1 MKRKGQKLMK
11 AFPVLLLLITG
22 LGTNVF
28 SQQGIIT
35 TFAGGGPNSAVALSA
50 DITPVSVEA
59 DTRGNL
65 FIAGYAMHQVFKVD
79 PAGNFTVVA
88 GTGIDALS
96 GDGGPASQASL
107 AYPSG
112 VAVDTQGDIFIADT
126 GNCVIRR
133 VDAVTGIITTV
144 AGNSQFGFGA
154 PGFSGDGGPATS
166 ALLNF
171 PIAVA
176 LDTQGN
182 LFIADTNNN
191 RIRRVD
197 ALTGIITTVA
207 GNGALG
213 SSGDH
218 GLATKASLNG
228 PGGMV
233 VDAQGNLFFVDA
245 FAIRRVD
252 AVTGIITTFAGNH
265 IAGYSGDGGLAI
277 SASLFV
283 GTFDGL
289 PGGGVAFDAHGNL
302 LIADSGNQRI
312 RRVDAVTGVIT
323 TVAGSA
329 QPNAAGYIAQGY
341 SGDGGAATN
350 ASLAWPACVAVDA
363 DGNFFIADFYSQHIR
378 RVDALTGIITTVA
391 GGGGGGDAGPATSA
405 LLVYPTAVAADSS
418 GNVFIA
424 DWSNN
429 RIRRVDATTGIITTA
444 AGNGIAG
451 YSGDGGPATS
461 ASLWGRVGDVA
472 VDAHGNLFIADINNE
487 RIRRV
492 DAVTGI
498 ISTVAGSGQP
508 GTAYIPGG
516 YSGDGGPATSATL
529 EIPNGIALDTQGN
542 LFIADTYNERIRRV
556 DAVTGIITTVA
567 GDGQEAFSGDGGPAT
582 SASLDIARF
591 GDVALD
597 ARGNLFIADTGN
609 NRVRRVD
616 AVTGIITRVAGGG
629 PLAPPIGDGGPATS
643 ASLTPGLGTVDA
655 EGRLLIADPLH
666 NRVRV
671 VPLPPFVA
679 LSATA
684 LPFSTQLLGTTSAAQ
699 TLTLTNTGMVALNI
713 SSLAIAF
720 ANASD
725 YGETNTCGSSLGPGV
740 NCTISVTF
748 TPAATGSRTATL
760 TITDDASGSPHTVL
774 LSGTGL
780 SGDFSVTASP
790 TSATVTRGQTATYNL
805 SITPLGNPSGPVTF
819 TCSGAPAEATCTVN
833 PSPVNLSGS
842 GAASATVS
850 VSTTAPS
857 AVGMRP
863 KPPAGPWIWLWML
876 GLLAAVGTRL
886 MGGRR
891 LAWRRAW
898 APLAVAMLSLTLW
911 AGCGG
916 GAPSNPGT
924 PAGTYNLTVTG
935 TYTSGTTTVQH
946 NVTLTVRVN

>member
-1 MKRKGQKLMK
+1 L
-11 AFPVLLLLITG
+11 
-22 LGTNVF
+22 
-28 SQQGIIT
+28 
-35 TFAGGGPNSAVALSA
+35 
-50 DITPVSVEA
+50 
-59 DTRGNL
+59 
-65 FIAGYAMHQVFKVD
+65 
-79 PAGNFTVVA
+79 
-88 GTGIDALS
+88 
-96 GDGGPASQASL
+96 
-107 AYPSG
+107 
-112 VAVDTQGDIFIADT
+112 
-126 GNCVIRR
+126 
-133 VDAVTGIITTV
+133 
-144 AGNSQFGFGA
+144 
-154 PGFSGDGGPATS
+154 
-166 ALLNF
+166 
-171 PIAVA
+171 
-176 LDTQGN
+176 
-182 LFIADTNNN
+182 
-191 RIRRVD
+191 
-197 ALTGIITTVA
+197 
-207 GNGALG
+207 
-213 SSGDH
+213 
-218 GLATKASLNG
+218 
-228 PGGMV
+228 
-233 VDAQGNLFFVDA
+233 
-245 FAIRRVD
+245 
-252 AVTGIITTFAGNH
+252 
-265 IAGYSGDGGLAI
+265 
-277 SASLFV
+277 
-283 GTFDGL
+283 
-289 PGGGVAFDAHGNL
+289 AFDTHGNL
-302 LIADSGNQRI
+302 LIADSNNQRV
-312 RRVDAVTGVIT
+312 RRVDAVTGVTT

-341 SGDGGAATN
+341 SGDGGAATS
-350 ASLAWPACVAVDA
+350 ASRAWPASVTVDA

-391 GGGGGGDAGPATSA
+391 GGGSGGDAGPATSA
-405 LLVYPTAVAADSS
+405 VLVYPTAVAADSS

-429 RIRRVDATTGIITTA
+429 RIRRVDATTGIITTV

-461 ASLWGRVGDVA
+461 ASLWGRFGDVA
-472 VDAHGNLFIADINNE
+472 VDAHGNLFIADINDE

-508 GTAYIPGG
+508 GMAYIPGG

-529 EIPNGIALDTQGN
+529 DLPNGIALDSQGN
-542 LFIADTYNERIRRV
+542 LFIADTGNNRVRRV

-616 AVTGIITRVAGGG
+616 AVTGFITTVAGNGNSAFTGDGGPAISAALGAPNRVAVDIQGNLFISSPGLILRVDAVTGILTRVAGPG
-629 PLAPPIGDGGPATS
+629 PLPPPIGDGGPATN
-643 ASLTPGLGTVDA
+643 ASITSGVGTVDA

-679 LSATA
+679 LSAAT
-684 LPFSTQLLGTTSAAQ
+684 LSFSNQINGTTSAAQ
-699 TLTLTNTGMVALNI
+699 AITLANTGMVALNI
-713 SSLAIAF
+713 SSLTLAGT
-720 ANASD
+720 NAGD
-725 YGETNTCGSSLGPGV
+725 YAETNTCGSSLGPGV

-760 TITDDASGSPHTVL
+760 TISDDAPGSPHTVL

-780 SGDFSVTASP
+780 NGDFSVTASP
-790 TSATVTRGQTATYNL
+790 TSATITRGQTATYSL
-805 SITPLGNPSGPVTF
+805 SISPLGNPSGPVSF
-819 TCSGAPAEATCTVN
+819 TCSGAPSEATCTVS
-833 PSPVNLSGS
+833 PSPVTLGGS
-842 GAASATVS
+842 GAASTTVT

-857 AVGMRP
+857 AVLMRP

-876 GLLAAVGTRL
+876 GLLAAVAARL

-898 APLAVAMLSLTLW
+898 APLTVAMLSVALW
-911 AGCGG
+911 AGCGSGGGG

-924 PAGTYNLTVTG
+924 PAGTYSLTVTG

-946 NVTLTVRVN
+946 NITLTLKVN